1 MLGETHCE
9 GESMRTDLAMRACR
23 RVLLLLVCAAG
34 VAPASVPG
42 APSASAPVRVTS
54 TTPYVPP
61 PAGSTSIPDVTACMG
76 PAVVNDVGTIYRNSE
91 SEPFIA
97 VDPKDAN
104 HMIIAHHIDRISVG
118 GGAVGIG
125 VKYTRDGGQT
135 WSLARVPLT
144 RCSGAPMFSGTPGDF
159 ERSTDPWIDFG
170 PDGIA
175 YLVDEPFNVAQ
186 DFSEAFT
193 VARSLDGGQ
202 TWQGPFLIDRDPT
215 VGAINAYDEPKIAV
229 DPAAP
234 NIVYFSSVNFPF
246 KGPGNAGPDAG
257 GRKNQML
264 FSRSTDRGVT
274 WSRLRVVGEFPAS
287 QINERFTIAVVP
299 PSRQHPQGVLLSVF
313 NVAPSTLNKT
323 PSPSDKS
330 HMAVVRSFDRGET
343 WTAPATL
350 DQVVTSALPLGE
362 PYDAEL
368 GISFSI
374 GETDIAVDPRTGD
387 VYAAWED
394 ARFSG
399 TSSDGV
405 VVSRSRDGGAT
416 WSVPVNGNPATPR
429 GVQASFEKLAVAADG
444 TVGILFYDFRSDRP
458 GDATLDTDAYLTLL
472 TPTPG
477 GSLTFASE
485 VRLTPAS
492 FDTRQLITRS
502 TILSG
507 FAGYFAGDYAGLRAA
522 GNDFVAAFTVANQHG
537 TVPQSPIEAS
547 HLLVDS
553 VNHQDIVFTRV
564 QRP

>member
-1 MLGETHCE
+1 
-9 GESMRTDLAMRACR
+9 MRANRAMMARCCVL
-23 RVLLLLVCAAG
+23 VLLVGAAG
-34 VAPASVPG
+34 GALAIGPGGPSVFP
-42 APSASAPVRVTS
+42 PVRVTS

-61 PAGSTSIPDVTACMG
+61 PANSTSVPDVTACMG
-76 PAVVNDVGTIYRNSE
+76 PAEVNDVGTMYRNSE

-97 VDPKDAN
+97 VNPTNAKN
-104 HMIIAHHIDRISVG
+104 MIIAHHVDRISIG

-125 VKYTRDGGQT
+125 VEYTRDGGTT
-135 WSLARVPLT
+135 WSPVLVPMT
-144 RCSGAPMFSGTPGDF
+144 RCSGAPLRSGTPGDF
-159 ERSTDPWIDFG
+159 ERTTDPWIDFS

-175 YLVDEPFNVAQ
+175 YLVGAPFNIAQ

-202 TWQGPFLIDRDPT
+202 TWQGPFLIDLDPT
-215 VGAINAYDEPKIAV
+215 FGTINVYDEPKIVV

-234 NIVYFSSVNFPF
+234 NIVYFSGVNFPF
-246 KGPGNAGPDAG
+246 KGPGKNRPGAG
-257 GRKNQML
+257 GKRNQML

-274 WSRLRVVGEFPAS
+274 WAPLRVVGEFPPS
-287 QINERFTIAVVP
+287 TLNERFTIAVVP
-299 PSRQHPQGVLLSVF
+299 PSPPHPQGVLLSVF
-313 NVAPSTLNKT
+313 NVAPSSLNRT

-330 HMAVVRSFDRGET
+330 YMAVVRSFDRGDT
-343 WTAPATL
+343 WTALATL

-374 GETDIAVDPRTGD
+374 GETDIAVDPRNGD

-399 TSSDGV
+399 TSSAGV

-416 WSVPVNGNPATPR
+416 WSRPVSGNPATPP

-444 TVGILFYDFRSDRP
+444 AVGILFYDFRNDRP
-458 GDATLDTDAYLTLL
+458 GDAALSTDAFLTLL
-472 TPTPG
+472 TPTAD
-477 GSLTFASE
+477 GSLGFASE

-507 FAGYFAGDYAGLRAA
+507 FAGYFPGDYAGLRAA
-522 GNDFVAAFTVANQHG
+522 GNEFVAAFIVANSNG
-537 TVPQSPIEAS
+537 TVPQSPIVKTS
-547 HLLVDS
+547 IVVDS
-553 VNHQDIVFTRV
+553 INHQDIVFARV
-564 QRP
+564 QR

>member
-1 MLGETHCE
+1 MMVRCCVL
-9 GESMRTDLAMRACR
+9 
-23 RVLLLLVCAAG
+23 VLLAGAAG
-34 VAPASVPG
+34 GALATGPVAPSV
-42 APSASAPVRVTS
+42 SALIRVTS

-61 PAGSTSIPDVTACMG
+61 PAGSTSTPDVTACMG
-76 PAVVNDVGTIYRNSE
+76 PAEVNDVGTIYRNSE

-97 VDPKDAN
+97 VNPTDAN
-104 HMIIAHHIDRISVG
+104 NMIIAHHVDRISIG

-125 VKYTRDGGQT
+125 VEYTRDGGKT
-135 WSLARVPLT
+135 WRPVLVPLT
-144 RCSGAPMFSGTPGDF
+144 RCSGAPLASGTPGDF

-175 YLVDEPFNVAQ
+175 YLVGAPFNVAQ
-186 DFSEAFT
+186 DFREAFT

-202 TWQGPFLIDRDPT
+202 TWQGPFLISLDPT
-215 VGAINAYDEPKIAV
+215 FGTINVYDEPKIVV

-234 NIVYFSSVNFPF
+234 NTVYFSGVNYPY
-246 KGPGNAGPDAG
+246 KGPGKDRLGAG
-257 GRKNQML
+257 GKHNQML
-264 FSRSTDRGVT
+264 FSRSIDGGVT
-274 WSRLRVVGEFPAS
+274 WTPIRVVGEFPAS
-287 QINERFTIAVVP
+287 TINERFTIVVLP
-299 PSRQHPQGVLLSVF
+299 PSSQHPQGILLSVF
-313 NVAPSTLNKT
+313 GVAPSSLNQT

-330 HMAVVRSFDRGET
+330 YMAVVRSFDRGET
-343 WTAPATL
+343 WTAPVTL
-350 DQVVTSALPLGE
+350 DQVVTSTLPLGE

-374 GETDIAVDPRTGD
+374 GETDLAVDPRNGD

-405 VVSRSRDGGAT
+405 VVARSRDGGAT
-416 WSVPVNGNPATPR
+416 WSVPVSGDPATPP

-444 TVGILFYDFRSDRP
+444 TVGILFYDFRNDRP

-472 TPTPG
+472 TPTAD
-477 GSLTFASE
+477 GSLAFTSE

-507 FAGYFAGDYAGLRAA
+507 FAGYFPGDYAGLRAA
-522 GNDFVAAFTVANQHG
+522 GNESVAAFTVANPNG
-537 TVPQSPIEAS
+537 TAPQSPIVSSSIA
-547 HLLVDS
+547 VDS
-553 VNHQDIVFTRV
+553 VNHQDIVFARV
-564 QRP
+564 HHR